1 MLPTLTVKQK
11 IVHQE
16 ARGSL
21 PVTTM
26 HIPKDNVESHGLYN
40 TMWEGQRGWKKELLR
55 NKMERQRLVCYQGSK
70 VKAKLDKIKC

>member
-26 HIPKDNVESHGLYN
+26 HIPKDNVESHGLYS
-40 TMWEGQRGWKKELLR
+40 TMWEGRGGVKER
-55 NKMERQRLVCYQGSK
+55 
-70 VKAKLDKIKC
+70 AT

>member
-26 HIPKDNVESHGLYN
+26 HISKDNVESHGLYN
-40 TMWEGQRGWKKELLR
+40 TMWEGQRG
-55 NKMERQRLVCYQGSK
+55 
-70 VKAKLDKIKC
+70 